1 MRILVPA
8 MTALAMGGAVAWA
21 LGMIPTTRPRRPWR
35 RLRSSWLRQAG
46 VGASP
51 LQFWVAS
58 VGAAATSMAIV
69 ALVSGSWAIALVPS
83 SLIGMSPRLY
93 FAAQRRRRLGDLRQA
108 WPDGLRDLVA
118 SISAGRSL
126 SRALQDLA
134 SSGPAPLREAFAT
147 YPFLS
152 RSLGTVAALE
162 AIREEAADPTTDR
175 VVEVLVV
182 AHDRGGSIVVD
193 ILRDLAEATAR
204 DVWAAEEADTLAL
217 EHKINARAVFILPWV
232 VLVAMTAR
240 PGPFRDFYATP
251 AGVFVIAVG
260 GVLSLTGAWIVSR
273 LGRHPDEPRVLGGS
287 S

>member
-8 MTALAMGGAVAWA
+8 VTAFAVGGALAWA
-21 LGMIPTTRPRRPWR
+21 LGMIRTTGPHRKWRPH
-35 RLRSSWLRQAG
+35 RSSWLRQAG
-46 VGASP
+46 VGASL

-58 VGAAATSMAIV
+58 GGAAAISLAVV
-69 ALVSGSWAIALVPS
+69 ALISGSWAIAVVPAVLV
-83 SLIGMSPRLY
+83 GMSPRVY
-93 FAAQRRRRLGDLRQA
+93 FASRRRRRLGELRQA

-126 SRALQDLA
+126 GRALHDLA

-175 VVEVLVV
+175 VIEVLVV
-182 AHDRGGSIVVD
+182 AHERGGAIVVD

-204 DVWAAEEADTLAL
+204 DVWAADEADTLAL
-217 EHKINARAVFILPWV
+217 EHKINARAVFVLPWV
-232 VLVAMTAR
+232 VLIAMTAR
-240 PGPFRDFYATP
+240 PGPFREFYATP

-287 S
+287 P